1 MKKRN
6 LMVALLCSMCLAV
19 SFPVPAMADGTK
31 VVTLGADLTQDQ
43 KNTMMNYFKA
53 DSSQVQVIT
62 VTNQDE
68 RDLLGNY
75 VPSEQIGTRT
85 LSCAYVKPT
94 QSGGIKV
101 RTANLNYVTCNM
113 IATALSTAGVNN
125 CEVVAACPY
134 EVSGT
139 GALTGVMKA
148 YESAS
153 GQALDSTKKDLA
165 AKEVVVTGN
174 VGQQVGQ
181 DNATNIINQA
191 KMQIIGDNI
200 QNADEIYNIVN
211 NIAVQNGITLSQDE
225 LDTIVSLLQQIAQ
238 QNYDIQ
244 EMKKTLEDIQQ
255 NLEDSKNGTSSDD
268 SSDDDAVDEGED
280 ITQDVDSGALGDD
293 VKQTSTEDA
302 NLAKDTGADTN
313 QTENTDSSD
322 DSGDY
327 NIPEATGDG
336 TDAGTDESGEGTD
349 ETADNTED
357 TLNTDDLSEESK
369 AKFDQAKLF
378 CKGEYEGDLAVLQS
392 VVENVTE
399 PPVTLDQDV
408 AEKLSQKV
416 LETYLNILKD
426 AGATYVPDGTEVY
439 LSTELNMM
447 NKELKTI
454 FSTETDPAE
463 DDILYNVDPEVR
475 QKMYDDTLNFFVK
488 LYGEDVQTDTT
499 EESTETQELKRL
511 LEEARVNA
519 ENLRKSLENID
530 THMHG
535 VSDHAGEIGSI
546 MQEYGTSISQMNENI
561 SEIANVM
568 EEMENSF
575 EGMNE
580 EAKDGARY
588 AQNSNKAAY
597 DIMMESENE
606 RREVEER
613 ANAVEKALMDKIEQS
628 KEAEK
633 ILDLTVNILEIADQT
648 NLLAL
653 NASIEAAHAGDAG
666 RGFAIVADEI
676 TKLAASSSETAEQ
689 IKEISASVLNAVSGL
704 ASEAENVVTFMKD
717 KTMGSYDK
725 LVEVGRKY
733 QGDSKIMFDKM
744 QDFSYVSQS
753 LLEQVADSNK
763 SVDAIRTA
771 AGETEQS
778 LNSIMDKM
786 DEIDDS
792 IKEIMHTS

>member
-19 SFPVPAMADGTK
+19 SSPVPAMADGTK

-313 QTENTDSSD
+313 QTENTDSYDNSGTD
-322 DSGDY
+322 NIPDASGDGTTEETP
-327 NIPEATGDG
+327 NESTDGTTDGTTDGSTEEIPPATGDG
-336 TDAGTDESGEGTD
+336 TDAGTDES
-349 ETADNTED
+349 ADNTED
-357 TLNTDDLSEESK
+357 ALNTDDLSEESK

-463 DDILYNVDPEVR
+463 DDILYSVDPEVR

-488 LYGEDVQTDTT
+488 LYGEDVQTETT
-499 EESTETQELKRL
+499 EESTDTQNVSEDTASGENT
-511 LEEARVNA
+511 EE
-519 ENLRKSLENID
+519 
-530 THMHG
+530 
-535 VSDHAGEIGSI
+535 
-546 MQEYGTSISQMNENI
+546 Y
-561 SEIANVM
+561 
-568 EEMENSF
+568 
-575 EGMNE
+575 
-580 EAKDGARY
+580 
-588 AQNSNKAAY
+588 
-597 DIMMESENE
+597 
-606 RREVEER
+606 
-613 ANAVEKALMDKIEQS
+613 
-628 KEAEK
+628 
-633 ILDLTVNILEIADQT
+633 
-648 NLLAL
+648 
-653 NASIEAAHAGDAG
+653 
-666 RGFAIVADEI
+666 
-676 TKLAASSSETAEQ
+676 
-689 IKEISASVLNAVSGL
+689 
-704 ASEAENVVTFMKD
+704 
-717 KTMGSYDK
+717 
-725 LVEVGRKY
+725 
-733 QGDSKIMFDKM
+733 
-744 QDFSYVSQS
+744 
-753 LLEQVADSNK
+753 
-763 SVDAIRTA
+763 
-771 AGETEQS
+771 TE
-778 LNSIMDKM
+778 DYT
-786 DEIDDS
+786 E
-792 IKEIMHTS
+792 

>member
-19 SFPVPAMADGTK
+19 SSPVPAMADGTK

-43 KNTMMNYFKA
+43 KNTMMKYFKA

-68 RDLLGNY
+68 HDLLGNY

-165 AKEVVVTGN
+165 AKEVVVTGD

-191 KMQIIGDNI
+191 KLQIIGDNI

-313 QTENTDSSD
+313 QTENTDPSD

-336 TDAGTDESGEGTD
+336 TTEDGTTEETPQETPDGSDENTDSSTDGIPEATGDGTDAGTNESGEGTD

-463 DDILYNVDPEVR
+463 DDILYSVDPEVR

-488 LYGEDVQTDTT
+488 LYGEDVQTETT
-499 EESTETQELKRL
+499 EESTDTQ
-511 LEEARVNA
+511 
-519 ENLRKSLENID
+519 
-530 THMHG
+530 
-535 VSDHAGEIGSI
+535 
-546 MQEYGTSISQMNENI
+546 
-561 SEIANVM
+561 
-568 EEMENSF
+568 
-575 EGMNE
+575 
-580 EAKDGARY
+580 
-588 AQNSNKAAY
+588 
-597 DIMMESENE
+597 
-606 RREVEER
+606 
-613 ANAVEKALMDKIEQS
+613 
-628 KEAEK
+628 
-633 ILDLTVNILEIADQT
+633 
-648 NLLAL
+648 
-653 NASIEAAHAGDAG
+653 NASED
-666 RGFAIVADEI
+666 
-676 TKLAASSSETAEQ
+676 T
-689 IKEISASVLNAVSGL
+689 
-704 ASEAENVVTFMKD
+704 ASEEN
-717 KTMGSYDK
+717 
-725 LVEVGRKY
+725 
-733 QGDSKIMFDKM
+733 
-744 QDFSYVSQS
+744 
-753 LLEQVADSNK
+753 
-763 SVDAIRTA
+763 
-771 AGETEQS
+771 TEEYTE
-778 LNSIMDKM
+778 DYT
-786 DEIDDS
+786 E
-792 IKEIMHTS
+792 

>member
-1 MKKRN
+1 MKTRN
-6 LMVALLCSMCLAV
+6 IMVALLCSMCLAV
-19 SFPVPAMADGTK
+19 SSPIPAMADGTK

-68 RDLLGNY
+68 RNLLGNY

-113 IATALSTAGVNN
+113 IATALSTAGVTN

-153 GQALDSTKKDLA
+153 GQELDSTKKDLA
-165 AKEVVVTGN
+165 AKEVVVTGD
-174 VGQQVGQ
+174 VAQQVGQ

-191 KMQIIGDNI
+191 KLQIIGDNI

-211 NIAVQNGITLSQDE
+211 NIAVQNGVTLTQDE

-255 NLEDSKNGTSSDD
+255 NLEDSNNGTSSDD

-280 ITQDVDSGALGDD
+280 ITQNVDSGALGDD

-313 QTENTDSSD
+313 QTENTDSYDNSGTD
-322 DSGDY
+322 NIPDASGDGTTE
-327 NIPEATGDG
+327 NGTTEETPNESTDGTTDGSTEEIPPATGDG
-336 TDAGTDESGEGTD
+336 TDAGTDESTDSSDQTTTEGT
-349 ETADNTED
+349 ED
-357 TLNTDDLSEESK
+357 ALNTDDLSEESK

-392 VVENVTE
+392 VVEGVTE

-408 AEKLSQKV
+408 AKKLSQKV
-416 LETYLNILKD
+416 LETYLKVLKD
-426 AGATYVPDGTEVY
+426 GGTSYVPDGTEAY
-439 LSTELNMM
+439 LSQELNML

-463 DDILYNVDPEVR
+463 DDILYSTDKEVR
-475 QKMYDDTLNFFVK
+475 QKMYDDTLSFFAK
-488 LYGEDVQTDTT
+488 LYGEDTQETQPAEAAEDTAEAQAASEDTSYDATAEDGSYT
-499 EESTETQELKRL
+499 EEY
-511 LEEARVNA
+511 A
-519 ENLRKSLENID
+519 E
-530 THMHG
+530 
-535 VSDHAGEIGSI
+535 
-546 MQEYGTSISQMNENI
+546 
-561 SEIANVM
+561 
-568 EEMENSF
+568 
-575 EGMNE
+575 
-580 EAKDGARY
+580 
-588 AQNSNKAAY
+588 
-597 DIMMESENE
+597 
-606 RREVEER
+606 
-613 ANAVEKALMDKIEQS
+613 
-628 KEAEK
+628 
-633 ILDLTVNILEIADQT
+633 
-648 NLLAL
+648 
-653 NASIEAAHAGDAG
+653 
-666 RGFAIVADEI
+666 
-676 TKLAASSSETAEQ
+676 
-689 IKEISASVLNAVSGL
+689 
-704 ASEAENVVTFMKD
+704 
-717 KTMGSYDK
+717 
-725 LVEVGRKY
+725 
-733 QGDSKIMFDKM
+733 
-744 QDFSYVSQS
+744 
-753 LLEQVADSNK
+753 
-763 SVDAIRTA
+763 
-771 AGETEQS
+771 
-778 LNSIMDKM
+778 
-786 DEIDDS
+786 
-792 IKEIMHTS
+792 

>member
-6 LMVALLCSMCLAV
+6 IMVALLCSMCLAV
-19 SFPVPAMADGTK
+19 SSPIPAMADGTK

-68 RDLLGNY
+68 RALLGNY

-165 AKEVVVTGN
+165 AKEVVVTGD

-191 KMQIIGDNI
+191 KLQIIGDNI

-313 QTENTDSSD
+313 QTENTDSYDNSGTD
-322 DSGDY
+322 NIPDASGDGTTEETP
-327 NIPEATGDG
+327 NESTDGTTDGSTEEIPPATGDG
-336 TDAGTDESGEGTD
+336 TDAGTDES
-349 ETADNTED
+349 ADNTED
-357 TLNTDDLSEESK
+357 ALNTDDLSEEAK
-369 AKFDQAKLF
+369 IKFDQAKQF
-378 CKGEYEGDLAVLQS
+378 CKGEYEGDLGALQS
-392 VVENVTE
+392 VVEGVTE

-408 AEKLSQKV
+408 AQKLSRKV
-416 LETYLNILKD
+416 LETYLKVLKD
-426 AGATYVPDGTEVY
+426 GGASYVPDGTEAY
-439 LSTELNMM
+439 LSQELNML

-463 DDILYNVDPEVR
+463 DDILYSTDKEVR
-475 QKMYDDTLNFFVK
+475 QKMYDDTLSFFVK
-488 LYGEDVQTDTT
+488 LYGEDTQETQPAEAAEDTAEAQAASEDTSYDATAEDGSYT
-499 EESTETQELKRL
+499 EEY
-511 LEEARVNA
+511 A
-519 ENLRKSLENID
+519 E
-530 THMHG
+530 
-535 VSDHAGEIGSI
+535 
-546 MQEYGTSISQMNENI
+546 
-561 SEIANVM
+561 
-568 EEMENSF
+568 
-575 EGMNE
+575 
-580 EAKDGARY
+580 
-588 AQNSNKAAY
+588 
-597 DIMMESENE
+597 
-606 RREVEER
+606 
-613 ANAVEKALMDKIEQS
+613 
-628 KEAEK
+628 
-633 ILDLTVNILEIADQT
+633 
-648 NLLAL
+648 
-653 NASIEAAHAGDAG
+653 
-666 RGFAIVADEI
+666 
-676 TKLAASSSETAEQ
+676 
-689 IKEISASVLNAVSGL
+689 
-704 ASEAENVVTFMKD
+704 
-717 KTMGSYDK
+717 
-725 LVEVGRKY
+725 
-733 QGDSKIMFDKM
+733 
-744 QDFSYVSQS
+744 
-753 LLEQVADSNK
+753 
-763 SVDAIRTA
+763 
-771 AGETEQS
+771 
-778 LNSIMDKM
+778 
-786 DEIDDS
+786 
-792 IKEIMHTS
+792 

>member
-6 LMVALLCSMCLAV
+6 IMVALLCSMCLAV
-19 SFPVPAMADGTK
+19 SSPIPAMADGTK

-68 RDLLGNY
+68 RALLGNY

-165 AKEVVVTGN
+165 AKEVVVTGD
-174 VGQQVGQ
+174 VAQQVGQ

-191 KMQIIGDNI
+191 KLQIIGDNI

-211 NIAVQNGITLSQDE
+211 NIAVQNGVTLTQDE

-313 QTENTDSSD
+313 QTENTDSYDNSGTD
-322 DSGDY
+322 NIPDASGDGTTE
-327 NIPEATGDG
+327 NGTTEETPNESTDGTTDGTTEEIPPATGDG
-336 TDAGTDESGEGTD
+336 TDAGTDES
-349 ETADNTED
+349 ADNTED
-357 TLNTDDLSEESK
+357 ALNTDDLSEEAK
-369 AKFDQAKLF
+369 IKFDQAKQF
-378 CKGEYEGDLAVLQS
+378 CKGEYEGDLGALQS
-392 VVENVTE
+392 VVEGVTE

-408 AEKLSQKV
+408 AQKLSRKV
-416 LETYLNILKD
+416 LETYLKVLKD
-426 AGATYVPDGTEVY
+426 GGASYVPDGTEVY
-439 LSTELNMM
+439 LSQELNML

-463 DDILYNVDPEVR
+463 DDILYSTDKEVR
-475 QKMYDDTLNFFVK
+475 QKMYDDTLSFFVK
-488 LYGEDVQTDTT
+488 LYGEDTQETQPAEAAEDTAEAQAASEDTSYDATAEDGSYT
-499 EESTETQELKRL
+499 EEY
-511 LEEARVNA
+511 A
-519 ENLRKSLENID
+519 E
-530 THMHG
+530 
-535 VSDHAGEIGSI
+535 
-546 MQEYGTSISQMNENI
+546 
-561 SEIANVM
+561 
-568 EEMENSF
+568 
-575 EGMNE
+575 
-580 EAKDGARY
+580 
-588 AQNSNKAAY
+588 
-597 DIMMESENE
+597 
-606 RREVEER
+606 
-613 ANAVEKALMDKIEQS
+613 
-628 KEAEK
+628 
-633 ILDLTVNILEIADQT
+633 
-648 NLLAL
+648 
-653 NASIEAAHAGDAG
+653 
-666 RGFAIVADEI
+666 
-676 TKLAASSSETAEQ
+676 
-689 IKEISASVLNAVSGL
+689 
-704 ASEAENVVTFMKD
+704 
-717 KTMGSYDK
+717 
-725 LVEVGRKY
+725 
-733 QGDSKIMFDKM
+733 
-744 QDFSYVSQS
+744 
-753 LLEQVADSNK
+753 
-763 SVDAIRTA
+763 
-771 AGETEQS
+771 
-778 LNSIMDKM
+778 
-786 DEIDDS
+786 
-792 IKEIMHTS
+792 

>member
-6 LMVALLCSMCLAV
+6 IMVALLCSMCLAV
-19 SFPVPAMADGTK
+19 SSPIPAMADGTK

-68 RDLLGNY
+68 RNLLGNY

-113 IATALSTAGVNN
+113 IATALSTAGVTN

-153 GQALDSTKKDLA
+153 GQELDSTKKDLA
-165 AKEVVVTGN
+165 AKEVVVTGD
-174 VGQQVGQ
+174 VAQQVGQ

-191 KMQIIGDNI
+191 KLQIIGDNI

-211 NIAVQNGITLSQDE
+211 NIAVQNGVTLTQDE

-280 ITQDVDSGALGDD
+280 ITQNVDSGALGDD

-313 QTENTDSSD
+313 QTENTDSYD
-322 DSGDY
+322 NSGTD
-327 NIPEATGDG
+327 NIPDASEDGTTENGTTEETPNESEDGTTDGSTEEIPPATGDG
-336 TDAGTDESGEGTD
+336 TDES
-349 ETADNTED
+349 ADNTED
-357 TLNTDDLSEESK
+357 ALNTDDLSEESK

-392 VVENVTE
+392 VVEGVTE

-408 AEKLSQKV
+408 AKKLSQKV
-416 LETYLNILKD
+416 LETYLKVLKD
-426 AGATYVPDGTEVY
+426 GGTSYVPDGTEVY
-439 LSTELNMM
+439 LSQELNML

-463 DDILYNVDPEVR
+463 DDILYSTDKEVR
-475 QKMYDDTLNFFVK
+475 QKMYDDTLSFFVK
-488 LYGEDVQTDTT
+488 LYGEDTQETQPAEASEDTAEAQAASEDTSYDATAEDGSYT
-499 EESTETQELKRL
+499 EEY
-511 LEEARVNA
+511 A
-519 ENLRKSLENID
+519 E
-530 THMHG
+530 
-535 VSDHAGEIGSI
+535 
-546 MQEYGTSISQMNENI
+546 
-561 SEIANVM
+561 
-568 EEMENSF
+568 
-575 EGMNE
+575 
-580 EAKDGARY
+580 
-588 AQNSNKAAY
+588 
-597 DIMMESENE
+597 
-606 RREVEER
+606 
-613 ANAVEKALMDKIEQS
+613 
-628 KEAEK
+628 
-633 ILDLTVNILEIADQT
+633 
-648 NLLAL
+648 
-653 NASIEAAHAGDAG
+653 
-666 RGFAIVADEI
+666 
-676 TKLAASSSETAEQ
+676 
-689 IKEISASVLNAVSGL
+689 
-704 ASEAENVVTFMKD
+704 
-717 KTMGSYDK
+717 
-725 LVEVGRKY
+725 
-733 QGDSKIMFDKM
+733 
-744 QDFSYVSQS
+744 
-753 LLEQVADSNK
+753 
-763 SVDAIRTA
+763 
-771 AGETEQS
+771 
-778 LNSIMDKM
+778 
-786 DEIDDS
+786 
-792 IKEIMHTS
+792 

>member
-19 SFPVPAMADGTK
+19 SSPVPAMADGTK

-327 NIPEATGDG
+327 NIPEATGDETTEDGTTEETPQETPDGSDENTDSSTDSIPEATGDG
-336 TDAGTDESGEGTD
+336 TDAGTNESGEGTD

-463 DDILYNVDPEVR
+463 DDILYSVDPEVR

-488 LYGEDVQTDTT
+488 LYGEDVQTETT
-499 EESTETQELKRL
+499 EESTDTQNVSEDTASGENT
-511 LEEARVNA
+511 EE
-519 ENLRKSLENID
+519 
-530 THMHG
+530 
-535 VSDHAGEIGSI
+535 
-546 MQEYGTSISQMNENI
+546 Y
-561 SEIANVM
+561 
-568 EEMENSF
+568 
-575 EGMNE
+575 
-580 EAKDGARY
+580 
-588 AQNSNKAAY
+588 
-597 DIMMESENE
+597 
-606 RREVEER
+606 
-613 ANAVEKALMDKIEQS
+613 
-628 KEAEK
+628 
-633 ILDLTVNILEIADQT
+633 
-648 NLLAL
+648 
-653 NASIEAAHAGDAG
+653 
-666 RGFAIVADEI
+666 
-676 TKLAASSSETAEQ
+676 
-689 IKEISASVLNAVSGL
+689 
-704 ASEAENVVTFMKD
+704 
-717 KTMGSYDK
+717 
-725 LVEVGRKY
+725 
-733 QGDSKIMFDKM
+733 
-744 QDFSYVSQS
+744 
-753 LLEQVADSNK
+753 
-763 SVDAIRTA
+763 
-771 AGETEQS
+771 TE
-778 LNSIMDKM
+778 DYT
-786 DEIDDS
+786 E
-792 IKEIMHTS
+792 